1 MYVETLPNRLGG
13 SPVRTLILC
22 LGLIAVM
29 TLSACDSTGSA
40 QPGDS
45 DSARTSGATAPGDN
59 ATGDSAKGDDAK
71 AEAGPDGAIPKSCD
85 ITKLQVRLVVRDWQR
100 VIGSI
105 DREDHTDYTGAFHKR
120 MTRLSGRA
128 AHCPGAKDLE
138 RFQKVSA
145 RIDRSVD
152 KDGTAP
158 LAAYEKAEKA
168 GDTWLDELGFA
179 SLRLAV

>member
-1 MYVETLPNRLGG
+1 M
-13 SPVRTLILC
+13 RTLMIC

-29 TLSACDSTGSA
+29 ALSACESSSSA

-45 DSARTSGATAPGDN
+45 DSARSSGATEPGDS
-59 ATGDSAKGDDAK
+59 ASEGSAKGDVAK

-85 ITKLQVRLVVRDWQR
+85 LTKQQVRLVVRDWQR

-105 DREDHTDYTGAFHKR
+105 DREDHADYTGGFHKR
-120 MTRLSGRA
+120 MTRISGRA
-128 AHCPGAKDLE
+128 THCPGAEDVQ
-138 RFQKVSA
+138 RFRKVSA
-145 RIDRSVD
+145 RIDRLVD